1 MRTTVTIDDDLL
13 GRVKQLAARSHRS
26 IRSVLEEA
34 LRAHLDQQAARTRFR
49 EQWPT
54 FVPSTPG
61 LRPGVDLEDRH
72 AIMDL
77 VDGLAPTP

>member
-1 MRTTVTIDDDLL
+1 MTIDDDLL

-26 IRSVLEEA
+26 IGSVLEEA
-34 LRAHLDQQAARTRFR
+34 LRAHLDREAARTKLR
-49 EQWPT
+49 EEWPT
-54 FVPSTPG
+54 FVPSRPG

-77 VDGLAPTP
+77 LDGIEPAP